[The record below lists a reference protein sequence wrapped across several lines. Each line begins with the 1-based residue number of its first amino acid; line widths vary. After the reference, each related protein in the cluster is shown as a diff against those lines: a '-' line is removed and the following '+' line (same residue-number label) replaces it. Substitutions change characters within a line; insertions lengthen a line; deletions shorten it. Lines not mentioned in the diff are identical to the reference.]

1 MGIKNIL
8 LVIAFGLTTIQL
20 FAQADSLKVSAK
32 YYSSYQLGLMFNCIA
47 CESNNRLN
55 ISTLMLHG
63 VSLNDKHVIAIGIGR
78 EAYGGLVSRPLI
90 FHLER
95 YYKGFTGQYGFVIDT
110 GTAFIKTQQEEWGW
124 FGQLERGRAFVFHP
138 QFIFTSGERNAKIQI
153 AAGYKFVRADL
164 MYNNW
169 GMPTWVDMDL
179 SRFTFNV
186 GLRIN

>member
-1 MGIKNIL
+1 MKKL
-8 LVIAFGLTTIQL
+8 LIAIAFIFTAAQL
-20 FAQADSLKVSAK
+20 HAQVDSIKVSVK
-32 YYSSYQLGLMFNCIA
+32 YFSSYQLGLMFNCIA
-47 CESNNRLN
+47 CEQNNRLN
-55 ISTLMLHG
+55 ISTLMLQG
-63 VSLNDKHVIAIGIGR
+63 VSFNDKHVIAIGIGR
-78 EAYGGLVSRPLI
+78 EAYGRMVSRPLI

-110 GTAFIKTQQEEWGW
+110 GAAFIKTQEDEWGW

-153 AAGYKFVRADL
+153 ATGYKFVRADL

-169 GMPTWVDMDL
+169 GLPTWVDMDL
-179 SRFTFNV
+179 SRFTFSV